1 LVDAAARTDQVLL
14 EFLVNKKP
22 HEFNLNFTRMCVTNG
37 YIKVLEWWK
46 EMELVELFSEAVYS
60 EQWRMLDSLYE
71 NEYQKAP
78 SHLKEILKQ
87 MIVLCTASGG
97 HIDALEWAQDQGMH
111 GDAESCM
118 WAASHGHLDALQWL
132 REDGAT
138 WDSRV
143 ISCAEEGGYNYVV
156 EWARENGSP
165 ES

>member
-1 LVDAAARTDQVLL
+1 M
-14 EFLVNKKP
+14 NIKKHP
-22 HEFNLNFTRMCVTNG
+22 L
-37 YIKVLEWWK
+37 
-46 EMELVELFSEAVYS
+46 
-60 EQWRMLDSLYE
+60 
-71 NEYQKAP
+71 
-78 SHLKEILKQ
+78 LKEILKQ

-143 ISCAEEGGYNYVV
+143 ISCAKEGGYNYVV